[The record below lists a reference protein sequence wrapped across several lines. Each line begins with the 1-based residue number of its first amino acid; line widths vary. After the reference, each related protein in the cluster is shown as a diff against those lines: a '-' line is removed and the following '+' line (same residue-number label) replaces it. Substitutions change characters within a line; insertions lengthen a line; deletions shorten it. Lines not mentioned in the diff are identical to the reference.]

1 MSSRRRSSLIDHG
14 SQGDR
19 SSSSSPPARSSQTFI
34 GAKHRARLARKDKPV
49 AITATARELACLI
62 YLMVTR
68 GEEYVEQGM
77 EVYEK
82 RRLNRTFANLDRRA
96 KQLGYQLV
104 QIVENDEEQE
114 PARPAA

>member
-1 MSSRRRSSLIDHG
+1 MAAMT
-14 SQGDR
+14 
-19 SSSSSPPARSSQTFI
+19 ARSSQTFI

-62 YLMVTR
+62 YLMSTR

-77 EVYEK
+77 EIYEQ
-82 RRLNRTFANLDRRA
+82 RRLNRTFAHLDRRA

-104 QIVENDEEQE
+104 QIAENDREQE
-114 PARPAA
+114 GAKSAA